1 MKSFEYQIENHLFID
16 KSKVAGNGLFTS
28 KDIKKGNVAFVM
40 KGPKVIFHPTIKK
53 RLVSFLTLL
62 ELVRIYILTQYL
74 LMFI

>member
-40 KGPKVIFHPTIKK
+40 KGPKVIFHPTNK
-53 RLVSFLTLL
+53 
-62 ELVRIYILTQYL
+62 E
-74 LMFI
+74 